1 MTRRNWI
8 FKIVIIKVFVLCI
21 CVLGG
26 INMLPLFAA
35 AVAVSAWEGFAA
47 GVSLGA
53 AVYKATKS

>member
-1 MTRRNWI
+1 M
-8 FKIVIIKVFVLCI
+8 FVLCI